1 MEEKCV
7 DYASEG
13 YRILVLAHTDEV
25 MSNEDLTVDL
35 EPLGIIVLRDR
46 KRVV

>member
-25 MSNEDLTVDL
+25 MSNEAFACRFRAFRYYCV
-35 EPLGIIVLRDR
+35 
-46 KRVV
+46 K